1 MRKSEKLVLVLILS
15 GALAGCQTINPS
27 EEQDLS
33 IDSAA
38 GMDLVSLADTPQTNR
53 RDAQSLISELRGAL
67 NLCPNTWAGEQP
79 LSPGERQILIDRYG
93 RDYRALRAIRDT
105 YREQA
110 ISADNA
116 SDREELGD
124 AARNYDEI
132 LEEFPHP
139 SEFCPESAE
148 DESAEDTG
156 SLTSGR
162 DDGGTTVSI
171 GFGLGE
177 VEHPSTGIGFQRD
190 GAPGTAP
197 ERFATEGSDNFGY
210 SQFEVSVRS
219 PNWYADMIYG
229 DGDSRASS
237 SIPGNSGVDSGIV
250 YGELS
255 PGGSSGIATPF
266 GLDSEIETDIETIGV
281 RGGHTVLSEE
291 SLNLLFRLS
300 AEFSA
305 MFADRDYVSMA
316 RGSGVSGG
324 TTFSF
329 QQDRVQDVDD
339 FRALL
344 GIMAQTQFNPRGT
357 FSPWVRG
364 RVGAYYYDTDLD
376 SVENNS
382 SNFGPAADQAFTVTI
397 EDSRSGVG
405 FAGSA
410 SAGIDVNVA
419 DNFTIGIG
427 GGIDYLSDVG
437 AIFNPNSGDQVFFDG
452 RTTELQTEDMWN
464 WYGMIRAIIRFGQNN

>member
-1 MRKSEKLVLVLILS
+1 MRKSEKLFLALFLS

-38 GMDLVSLADTPQTNR
+38 GMDLISLADTQQAPR
-53 RDAQSLISELRGAL
+53 RDPAESVRELQAMQELCENLRDGTPTDAEMQSLR
-67 NLCPNTWAGEQP
+67 
-79 LSPGERQILIDRYG
+79 DRFG
-93 RDYRALRAIRDT
+93 RHYRELRAIRDR
-105 YREQA
+105 YQQA
-110 ISADNA
+110 AESAEDA
-116 SDREELGD
+116 EDRQRMGD
-124 AARNYDEI
+124 LSRRYTEI
-132 LEEFPHP
+132 LDDLPHP
-139 SEFCPESAE
+139 SEFCQE
-148 DESAEDTG
+148 
-156 SLTSGR
+156 L
-162 DDGGTTVSI
+162 VSI
-171 GFGLGE
+171 VQMDPTGTYWEIRTSYSPGE
-177 VEHPSTGIGFQRD
+177 THVPSTGIGFQRD

-219 PNWYADMIYG
+219 PNWYADILYG

-237 SIPGNSGVDSGIV
+237 SIPGNSDVDSGIV

-255 PGGSSGIATPF
+255 PGGRSGSATPF

-281 RGGHTVLSEE
+281 RGGHTVFSEE
-291 SLNLLFRLS
+291 NLSLIFRLS

-316 RGSGVSGG
+316 QGSGVSGG

-329 QQDRVQDVDD
+329 RQDRAQDVDD
-339 FRALL
+339 FRVLL

-364 RVGAYYYDTDLD
+364 RVGAYYYDTDLE

-405 FAGSA
+405 FASSA
-410 SAGIDVNVA
+410 SAGIDVNVTDDFA
-419 DNFTIGIG
+419 IGIG
-427 GGIDYLSDVG
+427 GGVDYLSDVG

-452 RTTELQTEDMWN
+452 LTTELRTEDMWT
-464 WYGMIRAIIRFGQNN
+464 WYGMVRAIIRFGEGN